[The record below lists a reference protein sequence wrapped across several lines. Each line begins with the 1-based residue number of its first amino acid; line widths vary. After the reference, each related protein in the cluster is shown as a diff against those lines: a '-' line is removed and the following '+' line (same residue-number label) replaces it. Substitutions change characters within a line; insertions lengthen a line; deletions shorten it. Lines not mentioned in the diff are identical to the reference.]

1 MSQYT
6 HYKLRTSGQN
16 VFTVPKPLSI
26 ITFAAEHPITDV
38 LFPSS
43 SVADHAL
50 WLPPVSTQSIISYHP
65 EATLLNQGSALL
77 LWPLINRQWFV
88 FFTFIQCF
96 INTLLICV
104 CMHVCA
110 HRGQKRAS
118 DPSKQAFT
126 GCPVCYVGAGIQ
138 TLILLI
144 SLATN
149 RVWFCVLSFFY
160 LLIAFLKKNNMCV
173 SVWVYTLEGRCPQ
186 KPEASDLPAAA
197 VVGICELPDMGTG
210 N

>member
-6 HYKLRTSGQN
+6 HYKLRMSGQN

-50 WLPPVSTQSIISYHP
+50 WLPPVSTQFIISYHP

-149 RVWFCVLSFFY
+149 RVWFCVLRFFLPFNSF
-160 LLIAFLKKNNMCV
+160 FLKKIICV
-173 SVWVYTLEGRCPQ
+173 SVCGFIHLRAGAHRSQ
-186 KPEASDLPAAA
+186 RHRISLQ
-197 VVGICELPDMGTG
+197 LQL
-210 N
+210 